1 MAQLARRVERF
12 LRAQRVARLATADAR
27 GRPHVVPIVFVYS
40 AGRLYT
46 PIDLKPKSAS
56 PRRLQRV
63 RNILANPRVQ
73 VLIDQYEEDW
83 QRLGYV
89 QLRGPAELIERGDEH
104 LGRGGLAVGS
114 GDHHHTAGNRGHQ
127 LVDHQWVE
135 HFSNEPGN
143 GRTAPPDET
152 AQETGEAPDG
162 DGDDQTEHG
171 PTIPAGSKAALLS
184 SGSSR
189 ELGPEEIGV
198 QAIELHQ
205 VLMPPLFDQA
215 ASIKHEDPIRRQ
227 NRREP
232 VSDHKGGAPLHHP
245 LQGLLNQGLGSG
257 IQMRCG
263 FVQHQD
269 SWVLEDDAGDC
280 HALLLAA

>member
-1 MAQLARRVERF
+1 MARRRLEFAVTIQLVASQVGHNNQTRRQSGGKGTHCR
-12 LRAQRVARLATADAR
+12 LVDLQYRQLVARDSSSTR
-27 GRPHVVPIVFVYS
+27 GGDQDRCHASRQIRSTGVGQHRSS
-40 AGRLYT
+40 AAL
-46 PIDLKPKSAS
+46 
-56 PRRLQRV
+56 
-63 RNILANPRVQ
+63 
-73 VLIDQYEEDW
+73 
-83 QRLGYV
+83 
-89 QLRGPAELIERGDEH
+89 ERGDEH

-171 PTIPAGSKAALLS
+171 PTIPAGSKAALPS

-198 QAIELHQ
+198 QAI
-205 VLMPPLFDQA
+205 
-215 ASIKHEDPIRRQ
+215 
-227 NRREP
+227 
-232 VSDHKGGAPLHHP
+232 
-245 LQGLLNQGLGSG
+245 
-257 IQMRCG
+257 
-263 FVQHQD
+263 
-269 SWVLEDDAGDC
+269 
-280 HALLLAA
+280 